1 MIKFSDISK
10 TFQVK
15 NETVQA
21 LQHVSLTI
29 QDGDIF
35 GVIGFSGAGKSTLL
49 RMVNALEV
57 PTEGQ
62 VEIDGKNIDALSHNE
77 LRKVRKKIGMVFQQ
91 FNLLDSRTVYDN
103 VAIPLRLN
111 HTEQTAMHTTV
122 TKLLEFVNLA
132 DKAAA
137 YPPQLS
143 GGQKQRVGIAR
154 ALATNPSILLC
165 DEATS
170 ALDPE
175 TTEQILQLLER
186 INKELN
192 ITILIVT
199 HEIQVI
205 QRLCNRVAVMEHGRV
220 VETGSVLEVFSNPQ
234 QPMTRRFV
242 QTVIP
247 DTIPNSVSNE
257 LKNETRNYK
266 LVKMRFL
273 GKNATENVL
282 YHINTNYEVETGV
295 LFATV
300 CELQHTVLGIFIIQ
314 ITGNEENIRQVLQYI
329 DSLNLQWQEVHLS

>member
-1 MIKFSDISK
+1 M
-10 TFQVK
+10 
-15 NETVQA
+15 
-21 LQHVSLTI
+21 
-29 QDGDIF
+29 
-35 GVIGFSGAGKSTLL
+35 
-49 RMVNALEV
+49 R
-57 PTEGQ
+57 
-62 VEIDGKNIDALSHNE
+62 
-77 LRKVRKKIGMVFQQ
+77 R
-91 FNLLDSRTVYDN
+91 
-103 VAIPLRLN
+103 
-111 HTEQTAMHTTV
+111 TV

-132 DKAAA
+132 DKADA
-137 YPPQLS
+137 YPNQLS

-186 INKELN
+186 INRELN

-220 VETGSVLEVFSNPQ
+220 VESGSVLDVFSNPQ
-234 QPMTRRFV
+234 QAMTRRFV

-247 DTIPNSVSNE
+247 DTIPGSVAAGLRE
-257 LKNETRNYK
+257 ETRNYK
-266 LVKMRFL
+266 LIKLRFL

-282 YHINTNYEVETGV
+282 YHINTTYEVETGV

-300 CELQHTVLGIFIIQ
+300 CELQHTVLGIFIIKM
-314 ITGNEENIRQVLQYI
+314 TGSEEEMQRVLAYI
-329 DSLNLQWQEVHLS
+329 DSLELQWQEVHIA